1 MTIKIKY
8 YPATFSFEHEEDL
21 PQFNGYCEV
30 RQEILLDAMYDLEID
45 SPSHEYEDYVIC
57 RAIKR
62 PYGEEWVLTS

>member
-1 MTIKIKY
+1 
-8 YPATFSFEHEEDL
+8 L

>member
-8 YPATFSFEHEEDL
+8 YPATFSFEHEEAL

-30 RQEILLDAMYDLEID
+30 RQEILLDAI